1 MNTMALLRG
10 NLLANNR
17 LYLSLILA
25 ASLISAGCSS
35 GASVD
40 RLRKENPFVKDAS
53 GDASSIIVV
62 AGRFAPLETPG
73 DVDVTAMPFW
83 KQYSLAPDN
92 MAAANG
98 IVSGFSVE
106 QLSKWR
112 DNGLAVAAAPLSQWP
127 AFRADLIKTGA
138 KEQTNWV
145 ALFKRE
151 FTPYELKAYRL
162 QEETSVFIYDSARSP
177 RGYTLPAGDCFFQ
190 ISCLPVTQSGEQK
203 NVLVKIVPAFRNM
216 FPTGQLVETDFGYRK
231 EYAEI
236 VFDTLTLGGT
246 LPNDYFICIACS
258 CSKDKN
264 SSLLGRIFLNHDVSA
279 DNYQL
284 LLAMAPEVQTAA
296 AIKSSKP

>member
-1 MNTMALLRG
+1 
-10 NLLANNR
+10 LANNR

-35 GASVD
+35 SASVD
-40 RLRKENPFVKDAS
+40 QLRSENPFIKNAPEDT
-53 GDASSIIVV
+53 SSIIVV
-62 AGRFAPLETPG
+62 AGRFAPMETTG
-73 DVDVTAMPFW
+73 DVDVTATPFW
-83 KQYSLAPDN
+83 KQYGLTPDSR
-92 MAAANG
+92 AAANG

-127 AFRADLIKTGA
+127 AFRTDLIKTGA

-151 FTPYELKAYRL
+151 FAPYELKAYRL
-162 QEETSVFIYDSARSP
+162 QGETSVFVYDSAKSP

-190 ISCLPVTQSGEQK
+190 ISCLPATQSGEQK
-203 NVLVKIVPAFRNM
+203 NVLIKIVPAFRNM
-216 FPTGQLVETDFGYRK
+216 FPTGQLVETDFGYRR

-236 VFDTLTLGGT
+236 VFDALTLGGT
-246 LPNDYFICIACS
+246 LPNDYFMCIACS

-264 SSLLGRIFLNHDVSA
+264 SGLLGRIFLNKDESV

-296 AIKSSKP
+296 EIKSSKP